1 MNSIFRSLAVLLALM
16 LVGCAQID
24 MSAPGSLSKVEVLG
38 SPTKCDRQ
46 IVIRNTGF
54 YVFGYTIVC
63 GNMAWDEKKHDI
75 KGGPKFFADMSR
87 IEWCY
92 DALQHVAKRENR
104 DLVDVVFAE
113 NSAFGFAAST
123 SDTLTMAAGAAGA
136 ILGLYEVEVSA
147 ILREK
152 SIAPISEE
160 AN

>member
-1 MNSIFRSLAVLLALM
+1 MKTFFQPLAFLSVLVFA
-16 LVGCAQID
+16 GCAQID

-38 SPTKCDRQ
+38 STTRCDRQ
-46 IVIRNTGF
+46 VVIRNTGF
-54 YVFGYTIVC
+54 YAFGYTLIS
-63 GNMAWDEKKHDI
+63 GDMTWDEKKRDV
-75 KGGPKFFADMSR
+75 KGGPKFFKDMSR

-92 DALQHVAKRENR
+92 DALQHIAKRENR
-104 DLVDVVFAE
+104 DLVDVVFSE

-123 SDTLTMAAGAAGA
+123 SDAITMAAGAAGA
-136 ILGLYEVEVSA
+136 IFGLYEVQASA

>member
-1 MNSIFRSLAVLLALM
+1 MNTIFRSITVLFALT

-24 MSAPGSLSKVEVLG
+24 ISASGSLSNVEVLG
-38 SPTKCDRQ
+38 STTKCDRQ

-54 YVFGYTIVC
+54 YAFGYTLVS
-63 GNMAWDEKKHDI
+63 GDLTWDEEKRDI
-75 KGGPKFFADMSR
+75 KDGIRIFHDMSR
-87 IEWCY
+87 IEYCY

-104 DLVDVVFAE
+104 DLVDVVFSE

-123 SDTLTMAAGAAGA
+123 SDALTMAAGAAGA
-136 ILGLYEVEVSA
+136 IFGLYEVQVSA